1 MKLEDF
7 RVDLIERVRKSASI
21 NRFEHPFSEMNNLEI
36 MKILGMYRHD
46 LATRKEGFTLAA
58 VLCFGKNQT
67 IATVVNYWRF
77 DVLER
82 STKCDQYDDRLNS
95 QTNLID
101 MYYEIRSFLQ
111 KQLSLPETFILDGTE
126 RVNVRNILFR
136 ELVANMLVHRELSNA
151 FVSMI
156 AIYSEKIE
164 FVNAN
169 KPINPGIVT
178 KPTIS
183 PYPKNPTIAK
193 VFNI

>member
-1 MKLEDF
+1 
-7 RVDLIERVRKSASI
+7 
-21 NRFEHPFSEMNNLEI
+21 MNNLEI
-36 MKILGMYRHD
+36 MKILGIYRHD
-46 LATRKEGFTLAA
+46 LATREEGFTLAA
-58 VLCFGKNQT
+58 VLCFDKNQT
-67 IATVVNYWRF
+67 IATVVNYWRV

-82 STKCDQYDDRLNS
+82 STNCDQYDDRLNS

-101 MYYEIRSFLQ
+101 TYYEIRSFLQ

-164 FVNAN
+164 FVNEN

-193 VFNI
+193 IFNI